1 MEKLLTAREL
11 ANRLQCSER
20 TIWRMVR
27 KGLPAHRISDRLV
40 RFDATV
46 VDDWLKSQRRVKADQ
61 SGVVRSQAQYSHA

>member
-1 MEKLLTAREL
+1 MLTASEL

-40 RFDATV
+40 RFDAIV
-46 VDDWLKSQRRVKADQ
+46 VDDWLKNQRRVEPD
-61 SGVVRSQAQYSHA
+61 